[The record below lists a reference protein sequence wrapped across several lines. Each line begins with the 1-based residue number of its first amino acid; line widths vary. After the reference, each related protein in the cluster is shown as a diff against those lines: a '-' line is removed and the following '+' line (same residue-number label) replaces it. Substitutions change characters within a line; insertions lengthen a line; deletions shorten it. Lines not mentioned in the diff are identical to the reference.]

1 MNTPK
6 RIWWARTACPHA
18 PTRFAWVC
26 AGKLCALERP
36 GGGGRSH
43 RPDRRI
49 DDIAYLGENGVRMV
63 VSLMTTKHNLG
74 HYEEEGLEFRHVPI
88 ASWEAAAEALD
99 DLTRLLRREL
109 RKRGAVAVHANRHTD
124 LPAAVCSAYLAEV
137 YGADPVAALAE
148 AEAAGLLVTPE
159 AYALVQPRSAMAAA
173 TSSGRS
179 VIT

>member
-6 RIWWARTACPHA
+6 RIWWAR
-18 PTRFAWVC
+18 

-49 DDIAYLGENGVRMV
+49 DDIEYLGESGVRLV
-63 VSLMTTKHNLG
+63 VSLMPTKHNLS
-74 HYEEEGLEFRHVPI
+74 HYEEAGLEFRHVPI
-88 ASWEAAAEALD
+88 ASWEAAADALG
-99 DLTRLLRREL
+99 DLIRLLRREL

-124 LPAAVCSAYLAEV
+124 LPAAICAAYLAEA
-137 YGADPVAALAE
+137 YGTDPVTALRE
-148 AEAAGLLVTPE
+148 AETAGLVITPE
-159 AYALVQPRSAMAAA
+159 AYELVQPRSAMAAA

>member
-6 RIWWARTACPHA
+6 RIWWAR
-18 PTRFAWVC
+18 

-49 DDIAYLGENGVRMV
+49 DDIEYLAESGVRLV
-63 VSLMTTKHNLG
+63 VSLMPTKHNLS
-74 HYEEEGLEFRHVPI
+74 HYEEAGLEFRHVPI
-88 ASWEAAAEALD
+88 ASWEAAGEALD
-99 DLTRLLRREL
+99 DVIRLLRREL

-124 LPAAVCSAYLAEV
+124 LPAAICAAYLAEA
-137 YGADPVAALAE
+137 YGTDPATALGE
-148 AEAAGLLVTPE
+148 AETAGLLVTPE
-159 AYALVQPRSAMAAA
+159 AYELVQPRSAMAAA

>member
-6 RIWWARTACPHA
+6 RIWWAR
-18 PTRFAWVC
+18 

-49 DDIAYLGENGVRMV
+49 DDLAPLREHGVRLV
-63 VSLMTTKHNLG
+63 ASPMTTKHNLG
-74 HYEEEGLEFRHVPI
+74 HYEEAGLEFRHVPI

-124 LPAAVCSAYLAEV
+124 LPAAVCAAYLAEA
-137 YGADPVAALAE
+137 YGADPVAALA
-148 AEAAGLLVTPE
+148 AAAAAGLLVTPE
-159 AYALVQPRSAMAAA
+159 AHALGQPRPAIAAA